1 MPFSFPSEGLPP
13 ALQAVRSAALLLV
26 LLLISGEREPN
37 SLRAQ
42 PAPDPVLWTASLPDN
57 DRLAPEPT
65 APRSRFLHWTY
76 RDAGALLRTLGTDAP
91 YYVLLGGGLTY
102 GARAD
107 ATIQNEIQAAYENS
121 PALADALN
129 LANLMGER
137 EVALPV
143 AGVFALSLTTDN
155 TRFQDAAFTSLQSL
169 LYATVLTNALKG
181 TVGRSRPSVGNGPY
195 NTEAFSGH
203 TSFPSGHTTTAFAVL
218 TPWVLYYPNG
228 ATYGLFAVGAGTATA
243 RVALNRH
250 WPTDVVAGAAIGIL
264 TARYLTN
271 RHRPP
276 PTASPN
282 APRLR
287 ITPLVGTD
295 ALGVGLRVH
304 FP

>member
-1 MPFSFPSEGLPP
+1 MFFSCLPEGLPSVP
-13 ALQAVRSAALLLV
+13 QAVRSAALLLV
-26 LLLISGEREPN
+26 LLLISGGREPN
-37 SLRAQ
+37 ARAQ
-42 PAPDPVLWTASLPDN
+42 PAPGPVVWTTSLPDT
-57 DRLAPEPT
+57 DRLAPHST

-76 RDAGALLRTLGTDAP
+76 RDAGALLRDVGTHAP
-91 YYVLLGGGLTY
+91 YFALLGGGLTY

-107 ATIQNEIQAAYENS
+107 AALQNEIQAAYDNS
-121 PALADALN
+121 PALANALT

-169 LYATVLTNALKG
+169 LYATALTNVLKG

-243 RVALNRH
+243 RVALDRH

-271 RHRPP
+271 RHRPS
-276 PTASPN
+276 PTAAPN

-304 FP
+304 IP